1 MHALTKPLYDPS
13 SATSEDRILLVID
26 VLNGRFANKQGMA
39 NDATGPLVHPPTP
52 ARFRIKV
59 KIGGSNT
66 SAGERSAFTQHY
78 DSSFACD
85 VAFH

>member
-1 MHALTKPLYDPS
+1 MTHRRPH
-13 SATSEDRILLVID
+13 SENRISIVID
-26 VLNGRFANKQGMA
+26 VLNGNFASNQWMT
-39 NDATGPLVHPPTP
+39 NDATGALAHPPTP
-52 ARFRIKV
+52 ARFRMKV
-59 KIGGSNT
+59 KIGGSNA